1 MKNIFPVYEDCRSKK
16 NKQVGYGGQG
26 QCNFANILQIKICR
40 KKNKKPGSNIEGFTD
55 GVRGVFF
62 GHPVKFVKSDN

>member
-1 MKNIFPVYEDCRSKK
+1 MEVKGN
-16 NKQVGYGGQG
+16 
-26 QCNFANILQIKICR
+26 AKICR